1 MRARC
6 IALSLATLLALLS
19 LPGAANAQQAQ
30 PADPDPW
37 LGRDKALHFTASTV
51 LGGSAYAFSVPFT
64 DRLVERV
71 ALGAGLSLAVG
82 ASKELFDLAG
92 FGDPSWKDLTWDV
105 VGTAVGVGI
114 AVTLDLAFRL
124 PAPAPTRAR

>member
-1 MRARC
+1 MRARW
-6 IALSLATLLALLS
+6 IVLPLAALLALLA
-19 LPGAANAQQAQ
+19 LPGTARAQRAS
-30 PADPDPW
+30 PDPDPW
-37 LGRDKALHFTASTV
+37 LSRDKALHFTASTV
-51 LGGSAYAFSVPFT
+51 LGGSAYAISVPFT
-64 DRLVERV
+64 ERIAERI

-92 FGDPSWKDLTWDV
+92 FGHPSWKDFTWDV

-124 PAPAPTRAR
+124 PQPAPAR

>member
-1 MRARC
+1 MRALW
-6 IALSLATLLALLS
+6 IALPVAALLAL
-19 LPGAANAQQAQ
+19 PGTARAQQAT
-30 PADPDPW
+30 DPDPW
-37 LGRDKALHFTASTV
+37 LSRDKALHFTVSTV
-51 LGGSAYAFSVPFT
+51 MSGSAYAISVPFT
-64 DRLVERV
+64 DRLAERV

-92 FGDPSWKDLTWDV
+92 FGDPSWKDITWDV

-124 PAPAPTRAR
+124 PPPVAAR